1 MIKFSFKHPLYT
13 KYHLPNGR
21 KSQKTD
27 FGHFAFGHVGTI
39 KKFFQ
44 MGLNWFFRPKI
55 SLGTIKY
62 TSGLYKKQTFVSKP
76 TGLKWPF
83 FKKVR
88 RFGNLLTKQCIL
100 AKKCTLEMS
109 RKRKNTYQVASL
121 PDNLNLIESNWLVL
135 TNKQLSRRHAC
146 GNWEIGGSQMG
157 ANRLF
162 ACQPIYMEDV
172 FHSSSL

>member
-1 MIKFSFKHPLYT
+1 MIKLVCLFLFLGCVRPLVRAKSMILLTNYFFSSKKHMFEMIKFSFKHPLYT

-62 TSGLYKKQTFVSKP
+62 TSGLYKKQTFVSRP
-76 TGLKWPF
+76 TCPKWPL
-83 FKKVR
+83 FKKVH
-88 RFGNLLTKQCIL
+88 RFGNVLTQQCIL
-100 AKKCTLEMS
+100 TKKCTLEMS
-109 RKRKNTYQVASL
+109 SIWKTAYVG
-121 PDNLNLIESNWLVL
+121 VVF
-135 TNKQLSRRHAC
+135 
-146 GNWEIGGSQMG
+146 
-157 ANRLF
+157 RLGHGH
-162 ACQPIYMEDV
+162 QG
-172 FHSSSL
+172 L